1 MRTREPG
8 ILRSLTQLL
17 FGFVTAIVGT
27 ILLSWPL
34 LYLFLKGEHLNK
46 LVSLSVKQVM
56 GNYNDLMAYLL
67 SPFVKTLR
75 MRDLPTSVSAAS
87 HFYEVKNLFQL
98 VLAIFLLLLAALII
112 AKYQRIDFRLD
123 KKMALLFMVL
133 PVVVVP
139 FASMNFD
146 AFFVF
151 FHGIFFHNSDWLFD
165 PVTDPI
171 INVLS
176 ENFFAS
182 CFVTFLVLYEIYF
195 GSFIFSTKR
204 KSMTSEN

>member
-1 MRTREPG
+1 MKTREPG
-8 ILRSLTQLL
+8 IIRNLAQLL
-17 FGFVTAIVGT
+17 FGFVGAIVGT
-27 ILLSWPL
+27 LVLSWPS
-34 LYLFLKGEHLNK
+34 LYLFLKIEHLNE
-46 LVSLSVKQVM
+46 LVSLSVHRVM
-56 GNYNDLMAYLL
+56 LNYNDLMLYLL

-98 VLAIFLLLLAALII
+98 VLAIFLVLLALLIV
-112 AKYQRIDFRLD
+112 AKYHKIDFSLD
-123 KKMALLFMVL
+123 RRMALLFMVL
-133 PVVVVP
+133 PLVVLP
-139 FASMNFD
+139 FAMMNFD
-146 AFFVF
+146 AFFVV

-182 CFVTFLVLYEIYF
+182 CFVAFLVLYEAYF
-195 GSFIFSTKR
+195 GSFLIRR
-204 KSMTSEN
+204 KKIA

>member
-1 MRTREPG
+1 MKTREPG
-8 ILRSLTQLL
+8 IIRNLAQLL
-17 FGFVTAIVGT
+17 FGFVGAIVGT
-27 ILLSWPL
+27 LVLSWPL
-34 LYLFLKGEHLNK
+34 LYLFLKIEHLNE
-46 LVSLSVKQVM
+46 LVSLSVHRVM
-56 GNYNDLMAYLL
+56 LNYNDLMLYLL

-98 VLAIFLLLLAALII
+98 VLAIFLVLLALLIV
-112 AKYQRIDFRLD
+112 AKYHKIDFSLD
-123 KKMALLFMVL
+123 RRMALLFMVL
-133 PVVVVP
+133 PLVVLP
-139 FASMNFD
+139 FAMMNFD

-151 FHGIFFHNSDWLFD
+151 FHGIFFHNSDWIFD

-182 CFVTFLVLYEIYF
+182 CFVAFLVLYEAYF
-195 GSFIFSTKR
+195 GSFLIRR
-204 KSMTSEN
+204 KKIA

>member
-1 MRTREPG
+1 MKTREPG
-8 ILRSLTQLL
+8 IIRNLAQLL
-17 FGFVTAIVGT
+17 FGFVGAIVGT
-27 ILLSWPL
+27 LVLSWPL
-34 LYLFLKGEHLNK
+34 LYLFLKIEHLNE
-46 LVSLSVKQVM
+46 LVSLSVHRVM
-56 GNYNDLMAYLL
+56 LNYNDLMLYLL

-98 VLAIFLLLLAALII
+98 VLAIFLVLLALLIV
-112 AKYQRIDFRLD
+112 AKYHKIDFSLD
-123 KKMALLFMVL
+123 RRMTLLFMVL
-133 PVVVVP
+133 PLVVLP
-139 FASMNFD
+139 FAMMNFD

-182 CFVTFLVLYEIYF
+182 CFVAFLVLYEAYF
-195 GSFIFSTKR
+195 GSFLIRR
-204 KSMTSEN
+204 KKIA

>member
-123 KKMALLFMVL
+123 KKNGVVIHGSTRGGRSFCVNEFRCILCLFPRNILSQQRLAL
-133 PVVVVP
+133 
-139 FASMNFD
+139 
-146 AFFVF
+146 
-151 FHGIFFHNSDWLFD
+151 
-165 PVTDPI
+165 
-171 INVLS
+171 
-176 ENFFAS
+176 
-182 CFVTFLVLYEIYF
+182 
-195 GSFIFSTKR
+195 
-204 KSMTSEN
+204 

>member
-1 MRTREPG
+1 MKTREPG
-8 ILRSLTQLL
+8 IIRNLAQLL
-17 FGFVTAIVGT
+17 FGFVGAIVGT
-27 ILLSWPL
+27 LVLSWPS
-34 LYLFLKGEHLNK
+34 LYLFLKIEHLNE
-46 LVSLSVKQVM
+46 LVSLSVHRVM
-56 GNYNDLMAYLL
+56 LNYNDLMLYLL

-98 VLAIFLLLLAALII
+98 VLAIFLVLLALLIV
-112 AKYQRIDFRLD
+112 AKYHKIDFSLD
-123 KKMALLFMVL
+123 RRMALLFMVL
-133 PVVVVP
+133 PLVVLP
-139 FASMNFD
+139 FAMMNFD

-182 CFVTFLVLYEIYF
+182 CFVAFLVLYEAYF
-195 GSFIFSTKR
+195 GSFLIRR
-204 KSMTSEN
+204 KKIA